1 MCENGD
7 SPHFSPIV
15 KRGLSPF
22 YGLRKTGA
30 VPVLCLFRRFVPF
43 LLALAIAGCASKAA
57 RPATP
62 QLPLADAAEVDRLR
76 HELDALFHTPRIN
89 ALWAIAVQSLDTGE
103 VLYEQNA
110 DLLMIPASNM
120 KIVTMAVAA
129 EQLGWEHRFET
140 RLEAHGTIT
149 NGTLYG
155 SLVAVG
161 GGDPSFGGPLDDA
174 APVFQEWTTALRSA
188 GIARVDGCLVGDGS
202 AFEGEALGDGW
213 SWDDLAFGY
222 SAPISALSFHENI
235 VELTVRPGPAPGEP
249 ARVALTPA
257 AAGLALS
264 AQVGTGPPESEA
276 DIDLRRDLGGSFLT
290 VSGTIPVNAEPYERV
305 LAVPQPP
312 WFFVSELGRTLAE
325 SGIMSTRG
333 PVARESLELIS
344 ERDAGA
350 VPCLLPSR
358 ESPARVIATHR
369 SKPLTEIGTRFMK
382 VSQNLYGEMLLRAIG
397 ARATIEDG
405 EESDVDTVERAR
417 QRVDDQLRAW
427 GVPPGQ
433 VRLADGSGL
442 SRYNLVTAR
451 VLLQI
456 LREMWRNPAHRDRF
470 YATLPI
476 AGQDGTLDERFHGTR
491 AAGNAHAKTGTLSG
505 VRALSGYV
513 RTVQG
518 EMLAFSML
526 ANNFIVPTPSIDSV
540 VDLAVERLAHFSR
553 AN

>member
-1 MCENGD
+1 MPVIFFHTNHEKKD
-7 SPHFSPIV
+7 DRH
-15 KRGLSPF
+15 PF
-22 YGLRKTGA
+22 T
-30 VPVLCLFRRFVPF
+30 LFL
-43 LLALAIAGCASKAA
+43 LLALAIAGCASKT
-57 RPATP
+57 RPAATP
-62 QLPLADAAEVDRLR
+62 HAGPTSSAQVESLR
-76 HELDALFHTPRIN
+76 RELDALFHTPRIN

-103 VLYEQNA
+103 ILYEQNA

-129 EQLGWEHRFET
+129 ERLGWKHRFET

-149 NGTLYG
+149 NGMLHG
-155 SLVAVG
+155 NLVAVG
-161 GGDPSFGGPLDDA
+161 GGDPAFGGPLEDA
-174 APVFQEWTTALRSA
+174 APVFLEWTTALQSA
-188 GIARVDGCLVGDGS
+188 GIARVNGCLIGDDS
-202 AFEGEALGDGW
+202 AFQGEALGDGW
-213 SWDDLAFGY
+213 PWDNLVYGY

-235 VELTVRPGPAPGEP
+235 VELTVRPGPAPGEA

-264 AQVGTGPPESEA
+264 AQVVTGSPESEA
-276 DIDLRRDLGGSFLT
+276 DLDVRRDLGDSFLT
-290 VSGTIPVNAEPYERV
+290 VGGTIPVNAEPYERV
-305 LAVPQPP
+305 VAVPEPA
-312 WFFVSELGRTLAE
+312 WFFVSELGRTLAQK
-325 SGIMSTRG
+325 GITSAHG

-350 VPCLLPSR
+350 VPCQLPSR
-358 ESPARVIATHR
+358 DGPARVIATHR

-397 ARATIEDG
+397 ARAAIEDG
-405 EESDVDTVERAR
+405 GESDVDTVERAR
-417 QRVDDQLRAW
+417 QSVDDQLRAW

-456 LREMWRNPAHRDRF
+456 LREMWRNPTHRDRF

-491 AAGNAHAKTGTLSG
+491 AAGNAHAKTGTLSS

-513 RTVQG
+513 QTVRG

-526 ANNFIVPTPSIDSV
+526 ANNFIVPTPSIDAV
-540 VDLAVERLAHFSR
+540 VDLAVERLANFRRSR
-553 AN
+553 TE